1 MSVQRPLCSRAIARV
16 GSSLPLLQQS
26 HKNVAFLFFLLSG
39 QTLLLTAIL
48 GETLDESSSNSTGG
62 GIAFSTA
69 WEAQICLHTCLML
82 SRRNKIPQ
90 TLLVSGFWAMQL
102 FSLWMGIILLHV
114 YKKARRLKELS
125 WPKRLPLTAFKVS
138 LRHLQGWHS
147 RTVQQL
153 KNSILTGSGGGG
165 GGGSLMTWNIETMGE
180 I

>member
-1 MSVQRPLCSRAIARV
+1 MWPSCFWFYLARLCSL
-16 GSSLPLLQQS
+16 LPFW
-26 HKNVAFLFFLLSG
+26 A
-39 QTLLLTAIL
+39 TLLMRA
-48 GETLDESSSNSTGG
+48 
-62 GIAFSTA
+62 AA
-69 WEAQICLHTCLML
+69 
-82 SRRNKIPQ
+82 
-90 TLLVSGFWAMQL
+90 TLLEEGQLSAQLEKHRFAYTPVWCSAEGTKYHRHCWSLEFWAMQL